1 MIHSDESRGG
11 IEGAVKAELNVES
24 VARAEV
30 KAGDGVR
37 DVRKLELYAWRS
49 SKRVQIQGV
58 RREPCASPIEITYGA
73 RTQWGWE
80 KTLRREIGI
89 LDGGQ
94 VGQKSQRCYIAQEV
108 VSFQYGLH
116 AENVRQGLSVEGP
129 D

>member
-1 MIHSDESRGG
+1 MEIFETSSDPECT
-11 IEGAVKAELNVES
+11 EGTLC
-24 VARAEV
+24 
-30 KAGDGVR
+30 
-37 DVRKLELYAWRS
+37 L
-49 SKRVQIQGV
+49 
-58 RREPCASPIEITYGA
+58 PIEITYGV

-116 AENVRQGLSVEGP
+116 AEKVRQGLSVEGP